1 MGEKQYILVAHDFGG
16 TVGYAFCAT
25 YPELVSCYIVCNL
38 PHPQSIA
45 HEQGNNWRQAFQSW
59 YMFFFQ
65 CPIIP
70 EIFFCHDD
78 LNNGFLEG
86 VVEFEP
92 NDSNSEEI
100 LEAYKY
106 AYRNKSMVKA
116 QIISKL
122 LKNIFLTLQNLSL
135 HPSITTDVCFNTLN
149 YQVPF

>member
-1 MGEKQYILVAHDFGG
+1 MGEKQCILVAHDFGG
-16 TVGYAFCAT
+16 TVWYAFCAT

-70 EIFFCHDD
+70 EFFFCHDD
-78 LNNGFLEG
+78 LNNEYLNDIANG
-86 VVEFEP
+86 P
-92 NDSNSEEI
+92 NYSNTDEV

-106 AYRNKSMVKA
+106 AFRNKSK
-116 QIISKL
+116 
-122 LKNIFLTLQNLSL
+122 QNLSTCNFTTL
-135 HPSITTDVCFNTLN
+135 EYLSISQNLLLLPSITIDVHFNILN
-149 YQVPF
+149 CQKLF